1 MAKQPEAAEPAVAA
15 PKKNKMKLIIVA
27 ALALIA
33 AVALS
38 VTATW
43 FVLGR
48 SASDAAPADA
58 AAVTP
63 GKQQAIYEV
72 LAPAF
77 VVNFKSQ
84 GKPRYLQVSVALMA
98 RNKADLD
105 ALKVHMPTLRNQL
118 VMLFS
123 SQEFAELNTPLGVD
137 LLKQKATIAVQELAL
152 IEVGKPV
159 VEQVL
164 FTNVVMQ

>member
-1 MAKQPEAAEPAVAA
+1 MAKQPDTLGPATAA
-15 PKKNKMKLIIVA
+15 PKKSNIKMIVLLVV
-27 ALALIA
+27 ALLLAI
-33 AVALS
+33 ALS
-38 VTATW
+38 VAGTW
-43 FVLGR
+43 FFLGQ
-48 SASDAAPADA
+48 SADSSERESTQEL
-58 AAVTP
+58 AV
-63 GKQQAIYEV
+63 KQQAIYEV
-72 LAPAF
+72 LTPAF

-84 GKPRYLQVSVALMA
+84 GKSRYLQVSVALMA

-105 ALKVHMPTLRNQL
+105 ALKIHMPTLRNQL

-123 SQEFAELNTPLGVD
+123 SQEFEELNTPLGVE
-137 LLKQKATIAVQELAL
+137 LLKQKATVAVQELAL

>member
-1 MAKQPEAAEPAVAA
+1 MAKQPETAGQATVA
-15 PKKNKMKLIIVA
+15 PKKSNLKTIILIVVA
-27 ALALIA
+27 LVVAI
-33 AVALS
+33 ALS
-38 VTATW
+38 VVGTW
-43 FVLGR
+43 FFLSR
-48 SASDAAPADA
+48 SSTDVADA
-58 AAVTP
+58 SVVSSAV
-63 GKQQAIYEV
+63 KQRAIYEV
-72 LAPAF
+72 LTPAF

-84 GKPRYLQVSVALMA
+84 GKSRYLQVSVALMA